1 MSEEKTSLG
10 LTPNLTAALA
20 YVLGFISGIIVFV
33 LEKENRYVR
42 FHSMQSMILSVAIF
56 VLNIVVG
63 FIPIVGPLLAMIV
76 CIIGI
81 VCWLIALIKAA
92 QGQFYKLPVI
102 GEYAEKQI

>member
-81 VCWLIALIKAA
+81 ICWLIALIKAA
-92 QGQFYKLPVI
+92 QGQYYKLPVI